1 MAKRVSS
8 IYGNALFELAV
19 EEKKVDA
26 LLSEVQT
33 LQQILLENAD
43 LLSLLNHPEVS
54 KIEKLDLLK
63 NIFSGRASDEVLG
76 FLSIIVEKDR
86 QKDIPKIF
94 EFFVDKAKEYKGIGK
109 VKVVSA
115 TELSARQKRL
125 LETTKYTSFEVDYQI
140 DPALLGGLIIRIE
153 DRVLDSSLKT
163 QIEKLSKGLSKLSL
177 EKEGVVGVG

>member
-54 KIEKLDLLK
+54 IPQHYCGEGQTERH
-63 NIFSGRASDEVLG
+63 S
-76 FLSIIVEKDR
+76 KD
-86 QKDIPKIF
+86 F
-94 EFFVDKAKEYKGIGK
+94 
-109 VKVVSA
+109 
-115 TELSARQKRL
+115 
-125 LETTKYTSFEVDYQI
+125 
-140 DPALLGGLIIRIE
+140 
-153 DRVLDSSLKT
+153 
-163 QIEKLSKGLSKLSL
+163 
-177 EKEGVVGVG
+177 

>member
-54 KIEKLDLLK
+54 KIEKLFLPQNFLPARRK
-63 NIFSGRASDEVLG
+63 NLQSVF
-76 FLSIIVEKDR
+76 
-86 QKDIPKIF
+86 
-94 EFFVDKAKEYKGIGK
+94 
-109 VKVVSA
+109 
-115 TELSARQKRL
+115 
-125 LETTKYTSFEVDYQI
+125 
-140 DPALLGGLIIRIE
+140 
-153 DRVLDSSLKT
+153 
-163 QIEKLSKGLSKLSL
+163 
-177 EKEGVVGVG
+177 

>member
-54 KIEKLDLLK
+54 KIET
-63 NIFSGRASDEVLG
+63 
-76 FLSIIVEKDR
+76 
-86 QKDIPKIF
+86 
-94 EFFVDKAKEYKGIGK
+94 
-109 VKVVSA
+109 VS
-115 TELSARQKRL
+115 
-125 LETTKYTSFEVDYQI
+125 YTHLTL
-140 DPALLGGLIIRIE
+140 PTIRH
-153 DRVLDSSLKT
+153 V
-163 QIEKLSKGLSKLSL
+163 
-177 EKEGVVGVG
+177 

>member
-19 EEKKVDA
+19 EEKKMDA

-63 NIFSGRASDEVLG
+63 NIFSAT
-76 FLSIIVEKDR
+76 F
-86 QKDIPKIF
+86 
-94 EFFVDKAKEYKGIGK
+94 
-109 VKVVSA
+109 SA
-115 TELSARQKRL
+115 TAMTLAC
-125 LETTKYTSFEVDYQI
+125 T
-140 DPALLGGLIIRIE
+140 IR
-153 DRVLDSSLKT
+153 SS
-163 QIEKLSKGLSKLSL
+163 
-177 EKEGVVGVG
+177 